1 MRAVLRLLHQATA
14 AWRRARDRSEPKSE
28 PANAPCHRRAGECRC
43 RSTDPQFLPH
53 IEQQRREQQKRDLMR
68 GKPQT
73 IINAVR
79 RGDPQVLGW
88 LNQRRVA
95 SRQNTHRIDT

>member
-1 MRAVLRLLHQATA
+1 MTGRPGPHNIEHSTQIELFGACQCA
-14 AWRRARDRSEPKSE
+14 
-28 PANAPCHRRAGECRC
+28 CHRRAGECCC

-95 SRQNTHRIDT
+95 SRQNTHRIDA